1 MTETHDFVLEKNGIA
16 STFVWIPAYRAYQ
29 LINPTKCGYMGQ
41 PEGVWVS
48 SEPIHGKKDVDWA
61 VETFGGFYAGKYEA
75 SRADAEPDDRRTG
88 EGATEGTS
96 DHLKVASYCVP
107 WTGVTWDKA
116 VSTCAAYDPACH
128 LMTDDEWTALAVWSM
143 IQGVRVYGNNGEGK
157 ATYDRNILFKHAGSS
172 AIALTGIASKTGWP
186 SPVNHTTH
194 SGTTGGVYDLNG
206 NVGEWTATLG
216 SRLNSNRYLVNGI
229 ETGTLFPGDGW
240 VVNLCTDRELRRYGV
255 PGITRTADQSLS
267 TLPFFGDYLVLNTG
281 NSTSAI
287 RGSSGIWGI
296 SLILA
301 KEDMSEMTGFRPS
314 LRY

>member
-75 SRADAEPDDRRTG
+75 SRADAEPGDRRTG

-143 IQGVRVYGNNGEGK
+143 IQGVRVYGNTPELSDSTSKNISFTRSNGGG
-157 ATYDRNILFKHAGSS
+157 Y
-172 AIALTGIASKTGWP
+172 ALTGSASKTGW
-186 SPVNHTTH
+186 SNSINLTTH
-194 SGTTGGVYDLNG
+194 SGTTAGVYDLNG
-206 NVGEWTATLG
+206 NAGEWTSTLG
-216 SRLNSNRYLVNGI
+216 KQANSDRYLVNSN
-229 ETGTLFPGDGW
+229 ETDTSIPGYGW
-240 VVNLCTDRELRRYGV
+240 IVNLCTDRNLRRYGV
-255 PGITRTADQSLS
+255 PGNTRESGPIFAFLGEYKAPDSI
-267 TLPFFGDYLVLNTG
+267 
-281 NSTSAI
+281 NSGAAI
-287 RGSSGIWGI
+287 RGSRGLWDVSFAPSGTEGN
-296 SLILA
+296 
-301 KEDMSEMTGFRPS
+301 GFRPS